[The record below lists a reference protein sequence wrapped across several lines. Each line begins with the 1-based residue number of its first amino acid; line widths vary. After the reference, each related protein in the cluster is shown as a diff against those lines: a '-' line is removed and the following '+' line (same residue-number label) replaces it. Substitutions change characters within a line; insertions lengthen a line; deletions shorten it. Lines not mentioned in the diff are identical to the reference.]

1 MPQALDHQ
9 GCLRLFS
16 RIVGSLG
23 LVAALA
29 VGVGAGE
36 VKLASQPTL
45 SPDGSRLVFAWQG
58 DLWMVNGTGGRA
70 RRLTFSDAQESQ
82 PKFSPDG
89 QRIAFVSNRTGS
101 EQVFVM
107 PVAGGTPEQLTFHTG
122 GFSLEQW
129 LDDGENLLVK
139 ASRDHFWRRPDRLF
153 LLPVKAN
160 AKPKLLFDDYA
171 TWGRV
176 SKDGKRLV
184 FTREGTQ
191 WWRKEYRGSQSSQVW
206 TFELETGEFKPQV
219 MEETAGREPL
229 WLADGKTILFV
240 SNRTGDFQLWKL
252 DTETGAQS
260 QLTEFG
266 DDSIVQPTISSNGEV
281 VVFRHLFDFYRF
293 EPGSGERPKKLRI
306 VVKSDDE
313 PDPQVR
319 DWVSSATQASF
330 TQDGL
335 EIAMIAGG
343 DLWVMDTELREPR
356 RVTASAELESDPVFS
371 ADGNQV
377 YFVSESE
384 GQSDIWS
391 AKRQDES
398 KYWWL
403 NDKFQLARL
412 TNDSEVESGLKLSP
426 DGKSLAYIKGRGD
439 LWIRQLEDGSERRIL
454 ESWNAPSFDFSSD
467 SRWITYSVSDNDFNR
482 DVWILGLADGAKPV
496 NVSRHPDNEG
506 APVWSPDG
514 RIIAFTGRRIG
525 TEVDIYFVYVAKEQ
539 DETTSRDRQLKAA
552 IEKMQKQRKTQAAPP
567 ASGQAKEETKE
578 AAAVAADGAANKGED
593 EESPGKKLNAE
604 PEEKGLVLDLEDIHL
619 RLRRVSIPDTSEG
632 SLFWS
637 PDSKTLAF
645 SAAVDG
651 QRGIYTIKP
660 DESLKPTLL
669 TTTVGS
675 GPVWLKEGNQIVWL
689 VNGVPSSLNAASKQ
703 NKSYGFRVRHDYDR
717 RDKYQAAFAMS
728 WRAMRDNFYDGNLNH
743 RNWDEIRRKY
753 EPMARES
760 TDVATLAT
768 VINLMLG
775 ELNGSHLGFYPGG
788 RRSGGAPSSTSEGWN
803 EETAHLGLRFEEG
816 FKGPGLKVRD
826 VIHGSPADLDRSRIE
841 AGEII
846 LAVNGQQVDPGMN
859 LPDVLNGSLD
869 QVYLLKVQ
877 GAEGDLREVAL
888 TPISYGAARS
898 LLYEHWIRQNQKW
911 VDENSDGKLG
921 YMHIQGMNMT
931 SFYRFEQDLYAV
943 GAGKEGLIID
953 VRENGGGSTTDHLL
967 TALTQPVHA
976 ITQPRGG
983 GEGYPHDRKIYASWN
998 KPIIVLCNQN
1008 SFSNAEIFSHAIK
1021 SLGRG
1026 QVVGV
1031 PTAGG
1036 VISTGGTSIM
1046 DLGFLRMPF
1055 RGWYLVDDGEDMELN
1070 GAVPHHVLWPQPG
1083 QMPAGK
1089 DIQLEKATAEL
1100 MKDVEKWQA
1109 KKRPALL
1116 KASDREGRPR
1126 R

>member
-1 MPQALDHQ
+1 MPLPTYLRSLVHPLAL
-9 GCLRLFS
+9 F
-16 RIVGSLG
+16 
-23 LVAALA
+23 ALA
-29 VGVGAGE
+29 IGFGTATASWGGAAE
-36 VKLASQPTL
+36 VKLASQPAL
-45 SPDGSRLVFAWQG
+45 SPSGDRLVFVWQD
-58 DLWMVNGTGGRA
+58 DLWIVKGTGGRA
-70 RRLTFSDAQESQ
+70 RRLTFSDSSESQ

-89 QRIAFVSNRTGS
+89 QQIAFVSNRTGS
-101 EQVFVM
+101 NQVFVM
-107 PVAGGTPEQLTFHTG
+107 PIAGGSPEQLTFHTG

-129 LDDGENLLVK
+129 LDDGEHLLVK
-139 ASRDHFWRRPDRLF
+139 ARRDHFWRRPDRLF
-153 LLPVKAN
+153 MLPVKAN
-160 AKPKLLFDDYA
+160 AKPKLVFDDYA

-184 FTREGTQ
+184 FTREGTK
-191 WWRKEYRGSQSSQVW
+191 WWRKEYRGSQSSQIW
-206 TFELETGEFKPQV
+206 TRELETGEFKAQV

-229 WLADGKTILFV
+229 WLPDGKTVLFV

-260 QLTEFG
+260 QLTEF
-266 DDSIVQPTISSNGEV
+266 DNDSVVQPTISADGQV

-293 EPGSGERPKKLRI
+293 EPGSGERPKKIRI
-306 VVKSDDE
+306 VVRGDDE
-313 PDPQVR
+313 PDPLVR
-319 DWVSSATQASF
+319 DWVSTGSQAAF
-330 TQDGL
+330 TSDGL

-371 ADGNQV
+371 ADGNQL

-391 AKRQDES
+391 AKRRDET

-403 NDKFQLARL
+403 NEEFELSRL
-412 TNDSEVESGLKLSP
+412 TNDSDVEDGLKLSP

-439 LWIRQLEDGSERRIL
+439 LWLRQLEDGSERRIL
-454 ESWNAPSFDFSSD
+454 QSWNAPSFSFSSD
-467 SRWITYSVSDNDFNR
+467 SQWITYSVSDNDFNR
-482 DVWILGLADGAKPV
+482 DVWILNLEEGSTPV

-525 TEVDIYFVYVAKEQ
+525 TEVDIYFVYVGKEQ
-539 DETTSRDRQLKAA
+539 DETTSRDRKMRAA
-552 IEKMQKQRKTQAAPP
+552 IEKMQKQRKSPP
-567 ASGQAKEETKE
+567 APTSSDKPESDPKDKP
-578 AAAVAADGAANKGED
+578 AADEGENGKAG
-593 EESPGKKLNAE
+593 EAESPGKQLNAE
-604 PEEKGLVLDLEDIHL
+604 AKKTGLELDLEDIHL

-660 DESLKPTLL
+660 DESLRPTLL
-669 TTTVGS
+669 TTTVGNA
-675 GPVWLKEGNQIVWL
+675 PVWLKDGNQIVWL
-689 VNGVPSSLNAASKQ
+689 VSGVPSSLSASSKQ
-703 NKSYGFRVRHDYDR
+703 NKSYSFRVRHDYDR
-717 RDKYQAAFAMS
+717 RDKYQAAFEMS
-728 WRAMRDNFYDGNLNH
+728 WREMRDNFYDGNLNH
-743 RNWDEIRRKY
+743 RNWDEVRRKY
-753 EPMARES
+753 EPMAREAV
-760 TDVATLAT
+760 DVATLGT

-788 RRSGGAPSSTSEGWN
+788 RRSAGSSSGSSSWN
-803 EETAHLGLRFEEG
+803 EETAHFGLRFEED

-841 AGEII
+841 AGEIV
-846 LAVNGQQVDPGMN
+846 LAVNGQEVDPGMN
-859 LPDVLNGSLD
+859 LPDVLNGLLD
-869 QVYLLKVQ
+869 QEYLLKVQ
-877 GAEGDLREVAL
+877 GADAEVREVSIR
-888 TPISYGAARS
+888 PISFSAARS
-898 LLYEHWIRQNQKW
+898 LLYEHWIRHNQKW
-911 VDENSDGKLG
+911 VEEKSGGKLG
-921 YMHIQGMNMT
+921 YLHIQGMNMT

-943 GAGKEGLIID
+943 GAGKEGLVID

-976 ITQPRGG
+976 ITKPRGG

-1083 QMPAGK
+1083 QMPAGT
-1089 DIQLEKATAEL
+1089 DIQLEKAIEEL
-1100 MKDVEKWQA
+1100 MQDVEKWQA
-1109 KKRPALL
+1109 EKRPTLL